1 MDPVIKDNDPSH
13 IWTKEEIIE
22 CGLCLEEEPD
32 FERDEVNDI
41 ISVGAQDEYDA
52 DPDVLVDDANDF
64 EDDNNSSIIHEKK
77 EENVELVQ
85 EPVLER
91 VIEPMLEQVIEP
103 TVEPVLEPTVEPVQE
118 PMLEQVIEPALEQVI
133 EPESDIGLPFNI
145 EKKEEN
151 EEKEEDE
158 EKEEKGEPETNTV
171 VNKLALDESIIEES
185 APKNIIVDENNL
197 PFIDEEKEE
206 NPEKS
211 VSTVELTVE
220 TSPEDPIVEEP
231 LNIVVPIIVDN
242 EDNVRSV
249 AELADNHATSTRRDN
264 ATFLAPPARKF
275 KWKDWFQS
283 LWFWA

>member
-1 MDPVIKDNDPSH
+1 MDPITTHDEPSH

-52 DPDVLVDDANDF
+52 DPDVLGDDANDF
-64 EDDNNSSIIHEKK
+64 EDDNNSSIIHEEK
-77 EENVELVQ
+77 EENVE
-85 EPVLER
+85 
-91 VIEPMLEQVIEP
+91 P
-103 TVEPVLEPTVEPVQE
+103 TVELLIEPAVEPVVEPAVEPVQE
-118 PMLEQVIEPALEQVI
+118 PVVEPALEPVLEQVI
-133 EPESDIGLPFNI
+133 EPESNIGLPFNI

-151 EEKEEDE
+151 EEKEEQE
-158 EKEEKGEPETNTV
+158 EKREPDTNVV
-171 VNKLALDESIIEES
+171 VNKLALDETIIEES
-185 APKNIIVDENNL
+185 APKNVIVDENNL

-206 NPEKS
+206 NPEKT
-211 VSTVELTVE
+211 VSTVECVTETVHV
-220 TSPEDPIVEEP
+220 VEEP

-242 EDNVRSV
+242 EVIEPS
-249 AELADNHATSTRRDN
+249 APPADNHQTLTRRDN
-264 ATFLAPPARKF
+264 ATFETPPARKF

>member
-1 MDPVIKDNDPSH
+1 MDPITKDNDPSH

-41 ISVGAQDEYDA
+41 ISVGAQDEYDL
-52 DPDVLVDDANDF
+52 DPDVLVDDTNDF
-64 EDDNNSSIIHEKK
+64 EDDNNSSIIYEKK
-77 EENVELVQ
+77 EENVEPVQ
-85 EPVLER
+85 EPVLEQ
-91 VIEPMLEQVIEP
+91 VIEPVLEQVIEP
-103 TVEPVLEPTVEPVQE
+103 A
-118 PMLEQVIEPALEQVI
+118 LEQVIEPALEQVI

-145 EKKEEN
+145 EKKEEK
-151 EEKEEDE
+151 EEKEEQE
-158 EKEEKGEPETNTV
+158 EKCEPTVNSV

-242 EDNVRSV
+242 EDNVRS
-249 AELADNHATSTRRDN
+249 AAQLADNHATSTRRDN

-275 KWKDWFQS
+275 KFKDWFQS
-283 LWFWA
+283 LWFWT